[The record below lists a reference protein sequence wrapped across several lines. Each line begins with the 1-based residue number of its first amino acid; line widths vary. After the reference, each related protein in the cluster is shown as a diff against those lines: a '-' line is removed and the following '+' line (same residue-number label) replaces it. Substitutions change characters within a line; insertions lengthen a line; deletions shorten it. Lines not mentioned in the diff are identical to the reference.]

1 MSQSNLEVALAGYE
15 ALNGQDLQSWL
26 MTLDENVE
34 LHELAGVP
42 DADIYR
48 GHDAVRGWFEAGREV
63 VDDFGFEIEE
73 TRDLGE
79 TILTRV
85 RAHGTGRGG
94 GVPFEQRVYHVLNF
108 RNGVVWRLRGFVD
121 EAEAFKAAGLRE

>member
-1 MSQSNLEVALAGYE
+1 MSQSNLEVALAGYD
-15 ALNGQDLQSWL
+15 AVNAQDLQSWL

-48 GHDAVRGWFEAGREV
+48 GHDAVHGWFEAGREV

-73 TRDLGE
+73 IRDLGE
-79 TILTRV
+79 TILARV

-121 EAEAFKAAGLRE
+121 EAEAFKAAGLQE